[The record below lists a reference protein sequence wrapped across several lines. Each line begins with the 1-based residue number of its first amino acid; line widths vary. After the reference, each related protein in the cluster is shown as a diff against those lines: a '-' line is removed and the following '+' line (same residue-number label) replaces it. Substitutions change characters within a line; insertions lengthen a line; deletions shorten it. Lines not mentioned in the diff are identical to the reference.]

1 MRFREYVVSDL
12 NRDSLFSGV
21 KAMAFSGILAL
32 ILGYAL
38 DFVLF
43 LYSGVVFLLLAV
55 VFFSFLLGWYLRA
68 LEWDRQY
75 LNHRQTQVANG

>member
-1 MRFREYVVSDL
+1 MRFMEYVVSDL

-38 DFVLF
+38 NFVLF
-43 LYSGVVFLLLAV
+43 LYSGVIFLLLAV
-55 VFFSFLLGWYLRA
+55 VFFSFLLRWYLRA
-68 LEWDRQY
+68 LRWDRQY
-75 LNHRQTQVANG
+75 LNHRPAQEASS